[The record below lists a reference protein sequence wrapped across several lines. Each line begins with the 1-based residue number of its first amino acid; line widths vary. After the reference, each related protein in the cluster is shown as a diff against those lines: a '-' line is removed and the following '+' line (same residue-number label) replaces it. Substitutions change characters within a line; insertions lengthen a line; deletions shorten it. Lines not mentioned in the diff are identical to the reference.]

1 MITKF
6 TYNIL
11 KRVDERIEHRCTSE
25 NIKLTTIE
33 CKSWLEGRK
42 GYKRR
47 RGVYVIT
54 DPVRVIYVG
63 KGFFSARNQ
72 SHYNKA
78 INKANYNP
86 KGWIYLK
93 ETIDYDITNWVLT
106 VVELDS
112 EVDITFLEGALI
124 KDLQPYANDE
134 VHADRK

>member
-1 MITKF
+1 MD
-6 TYNIL
+6 YNIL
-11 KRVDERIEHRCTSE
+11 KQVDERIEHRCASE
-25 NIKLTTIE
+25 NIKPTTIE
-33 CKSWLEGRK
+33 RKSWLEGRK

-54 DPVRVIYVG
+54 DPDRVIYVG

-72 SHYNKA
+72 SHYDKA
-78 INKANYNP
+78 VNKANYNP

-93 ETIDYDITNWVLT
+93 ETIDYDINNWMLT
-106 VVELDS
+106 VVELNS

-124 KDLQPYANDE
+124 KDLDPYANDE